1 MKTVLSNGIDTDFG
15 SNSKECF
22 YFGLFT
28 EFSGLFWCC
37 PSQRFANCSLKLQ
50 FLAVAISQI
59 HLRSVKGYGMI
70 TKRHRR
76 WRQPLTKHLDL
87 ILEHL
92 ERFLR
97 SKGSVNHFS
106 RMTPELMESTL
117 SVMKTISYFNS
128 DYKQWIAENT
138 KNPGRYLKDSESVG
152 VS

>member
-1 MKTVLSNGIDTDFG
+1 
-15 SNSKECF
+15 
-22 YFGLFT
+22 
-28 EFSGLFWCC
+28 
-37 PSQRFANCSLKLQ
+37 
-50 FLAVAISQI
+50 
-59 HLRSVKGYGMI
+59 MI

-87 ILEHL
+87 VLEHF